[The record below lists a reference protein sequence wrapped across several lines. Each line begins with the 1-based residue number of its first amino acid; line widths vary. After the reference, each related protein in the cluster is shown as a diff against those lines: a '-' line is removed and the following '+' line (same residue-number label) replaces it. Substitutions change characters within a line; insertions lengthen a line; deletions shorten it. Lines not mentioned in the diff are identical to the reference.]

1 MLDLGRRQLLTLLGG
16 AVLTLPLTARGQE
29 AAPAVG
35 YLTGGRLLEGD
46 VLAFKRG
53 LNESGYIEGHNV
65 IVEYRSAEGRHD
77 SLPGSDLVR
86 RQVSVLECPIGQC
99 DAIAA
104 RRYISPATSR
114 G

>member
-86 RQVSVLECPIGQC
+86 RQVSVLVTYGTPSTV
-99 DAIAA
+99 AA
-104 RRYISPATSR
+104 K
-114 G
+114 